1 MSKAKEIQHLEA
13 KLKEHP
19 NMMVI
24 PTDKTNL
31 YKVIDKEKYIEW
43 VLDHLKTDAIEV
55 SADKL
60 VKIHE
65 EGNELLSKL
74 GNTLSEKEMGFVEEM
89 LDSRA
94 VPTPK
99 LLIKDHKPMNEKG
112 EYMMRLIVPA
122 TNFTVLFPKV
132 GSLGIKNIFDQNGI
146 VYSGSTITQASQ
158 LKTTLKKLNIMKD
171 RVTIISF
178 DGVRMYPSIK
188 YKFVRKAVKF
198 FARNLNAETQRR
210 IDTCLEMIKFG
221 MGNTLLTF
229 VDKYYEYGGNLD
241 VKDRGLTIG
250 GYESAWL
257 ANLCMAYIT
266 DNSRDILNELVYA
279 GIYRDDG
286 IAVFKGPVTTS

>member
-1 MSKAKEIQHLEA
+1 
-13 KLKEHP
+13 
-19 NMMVI
+19 
-24 PTDKTNL
+24 
-31 YKVIDKEKYIEW
+31 
-43 VLDHLKTDAIEV
+43 
-55 SADKL
+55 
-60 VKIHE
+60 
-65 EGNELLSKL
+65 
-74 GNTLSEKEMGFVEEM
+74 
-89 LDSRA
+89 
-94 VPTPK
+94 
-99 LLIKDHKPMNEKG
+99 MNEKG

-122 TNFTVLFPKV
+122 TNFTVVFPKV
-132 GSLGIKNIFDQNGI
+132 GYLGIKNIFDQNGI

-158 LKTTLKKLNIMKD
+158 LKMTLEKLNITKD

-178 DGVRMYPSIK
+178 DGLRMYPSIK

-257 ANLCMAYIT
+257 ANLCMAYVT
-266 DNSRDILNELVYA
+266 DNSRDILDELVYA